1 MRGRAGHEAELLAQA
16 RELIAQVERAGGLQ
30 LRPALHEDLGA
41 QQRPDEA
48 LQVGGLGDV
57 HGGAGGGQGVLR
69 GTGPVDAGGEEL
81 LEHVVLI
88 GGQNEAADRHPH
100 GPGQEAGVDI
110 AEVARGHAHV
120 DAVAGAAPLL
130 HGVGDPQ
137 PGPHVVDGLRGDPAD
152 VDGVDG
158 AQVMSG
164 LELRVVAQRLDQRL
178 AVVEDTAHRDVV
190 DVGVLEGVHLG
201 ALHRA
206 HAAGRR
212 EHEDAD
218 TLLPPEGVLGRRT
231 GVTGG
236 GAQDVEHLS
245 VLGQH
250 IGNRLPQELHGQ
262 VLEGHRRSLGQAH
275 EGQAV
280 GDLVKP
286 GDRDDRLWE
295 PLRAI
300 GGLGQLGQVLPG
312 NVGGEQADDFRGQVG
327 VVQGPPGLDLLGA
340 QGWQLAGNR
349 QATVGRQARH
359 KNVREPRCRHLA
371 TGGDV
376 LGVLHV
382 PPSCR
387 VA

>member
-1 MRGRAGHEAELLAQA
+1 
-16 RELIAQVERAGGLQ
+16 
-30 LRPALHEDLGA
+30 
-41 QQRPDEA
+41 
-48 LQVGGLGDV
+48 
-57 HGGAGGGQGVLR
+57 
-69 GTGPVDAGGEEL
+69 
-81 LEHVVLI
+81 
-88 GGQNEAADRHPH
+88 
-100 GPGQEAGVDI
+100 
-110 AEVARGHAHV
+110 
-120 DAVAGAAPLL
+120 
-130 HGVGDPQ
+130 
-137 PGPHVVDGLRGDPAD
+137 
-152 VDGVDG
+152 
-158 AQVMSG
+158 MSG

-201 ALHRA
+201 ALHRT
-206 HAAGRR
+206 HTPGRR

-218 TLLPPEGVLGRRT
+218 ALLPPEGVLGRRT
-231 GVTGG
+231 GVAGG
-236 GAQDVEHLS
+236 GAQDIEHLS

-262 VLEGHRRSLGQAH
+262 VLEGHCRSLGQAH

-280 GDLVKP
+280 GDLVKL
-286 GDRDDRLWE
+286 GDRDDRLRE
-295 PLRAI
+295 SLRAI

-327 VVQGPPGLDLLGA
+327 VAQGPPGLDLLGA

-387 VA
+387 VACPGAACESGAILRGRDGG